1 LSALSCSQYC
11 RIESLSS
18 QKTYYL
24 AKQKQHKDGVDKMRT
39 IEWKDGTVVIID
51 QTKLPNEEVW
61 VNMKNSDD
69 VASAIT
75 EMKLR
80 GAPLI
85 GVAAAYGLAL
95 TAFHSK
101 AKNRETLMKELEA
114 SAADLRKTRPTAVNL
129 FWAIDR
135 VMKKAQE
142 TTGDKEALAEAV
154 VAEAQKMADEDVE
167 VNRRM
172 GKHGAT
178 LIEDGDTVLTHCNAG
193 SLATVDY
200 GTALG
205 VVRAAIEEGKN
216 VKVIS
221 CETRPKLQGARLT
234 CYELMRDNIPV
245 TLITDTMVGYVM
257 SKGLVDKV
265 VVGADRI
272 VKDAVLNKIGTYNV
286 AVLASEHGIPFYVAA
301 PMSTMDQSRTA
312 EEAVIEERSPTEV
325 TNVRSERIAP
335 EGIKVL
341 NPAFDI
347 TPLVYVDAVITEEG
361 ILVPDVS
368 LKPKPKK

>member
-1 LSALSCSQYC
+1 
-11 RIESLSS
+11 
-18 QKTYYL
+18 
-24 AKQKQHKDGVDKMRT
+24 MRT
-39 IEWKDGTVVIID
+39 IDWKDGKVILID
-51 QTKLPNEEVW
+51 QTKLPNVTKWIEIQNYLE
-61 VNMKNSDD
+61 MAD
-69 VASAIT
+69 AIK

-101 AKNRETLMKELEA
+101 VVKKDDLLRDLEK
-114 SAADLRKTRPTAVNL
+114 SAEILKKTRPTAVNL
-129 FWAIDR
+129 FWAIER
-135 VMKKAQE
+135 VMKKVYDAN
-142 TTGDKEALAEAV
+142 GNKDDLIKV
-154 VAEAQKMADEDVE
+154 IVNEAQVMADEDVIT
-167 VNRRM
+167 NRKM
-172 GKHGAT
+172 GEYGAS

-205 VVRAAIEEGKN
+205 VIRAAIEDGKKI
-216 VKVIS
+216 KVIA
-221 CETRPKLQGARLT
+221 CETRPRLQGAKLT

-245 TLITDTMVGYVM
+245 TLISDTMVGYVM

-286 AVLASEHGIPFYVAA
+286 AVLAYEHDIPFFVAA
-301 PMSTMDQSRTA
+301 PMSTMDPSISSDDA
-312 EEAVIEERSPTEV
+312 IIEERNPEEIV
-325 TNVRSERIAP
+325 NIGCERIAP
-335 EGIKVL
+335 KGVKVI

-347 TPLVYVDAVITEEG
+347 TPLTYVDAVITEKGVLIPEVT
-361 ILVPDVS
+361 LNQ
-368 LKPKPKK
+368 